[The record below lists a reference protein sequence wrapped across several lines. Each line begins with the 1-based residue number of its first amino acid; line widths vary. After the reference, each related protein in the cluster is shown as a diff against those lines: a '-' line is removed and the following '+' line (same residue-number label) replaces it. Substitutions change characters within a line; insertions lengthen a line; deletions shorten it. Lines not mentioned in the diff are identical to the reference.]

1 MSPGGDTFRNARDGE
16 ADRIDFKSD
25 LVVEWGPG
33 RDVKGGSLKS
43 SGLAVSLFLLLLLPL
58 PGVVP
63 AWAGA
68 APDSGNTVVEFG
80 EEKGKRVKGDHP
92 FDYVIAPIP
101 VVNPL
106 LGTGLTLAGALL
118 YRVNPNDN
126 VSPPSLTGV
135 GGFYTSTGSWA
146 AAFAQK
152 LYLKEDRYRIL
163 LGAGYFNLFYDF
175 YGIGFGAGKDDR
187 KVSIDQAGAIFQG
200 EILVRLFGRL
210 YAGPLYRYFPTRTR
224 PDGVLRDAL
233 VEIGIPV
240 PQLDLDIGSLG
251 IHLQHDL
258 RDNTF
263 NPAKGHLFDLTAA
276 FQDPAFGSDL
286 TYQKYETSYNYY
298 LGLPGRSVL
307 AMRASGCNA
316 AGDVP
321 FFDLCLL
328 GTKSDIRGYSV
339 GRFQDRTSLSGQVE
353 YRRGLYKKFGGVV
366 FGGVAQVAR
375 NLHEFHSSD
384 WLPGVG
390 VGLRYLVSEV
400 NKLNLRLDV
409 ARGRDETTVY
419 MSVGEAF

>member
-1 MSPGGDTFRNARDGE
+1 MKR
-16 ADRIDFKSD
+16 
-25 LVVEWGPG
+25 
-33 RDVKGGSLKS
+33 
-43 SGLAVSLFLLLLLPL
+43 SGLAVPLLLLLLLPVF
-58 PGVVP
+58 GVAP
-63 AWAGA
+63 AWGGA
-68 APDSGNTVVEFG
+68 APDTGGTAVQFG
-80 EEKGKRVKGDHP
+80 EEKGKRATKGDHR

-135 GGFYTSTGSWA
+135 AGFYTSTGSWA
-146 AAFAQK
+146 AGVAQK

-175 YGIGFGAGKDDR
+175 YGIGFVNGNNER
-187 KVSIDQAGAIFQG
+187 KVSIDQSGSIFQG

-210 YAGPLYRYFPTRTR
+210 YAGPVYRYFPTQTK

-251 IHLQHDL
+251 FHLQHDL

-263 NPAKGHLFDLTAA
+263 NPAKGHLFDFTAA
-276 FQDPAFGSDL
+276 FQEPAFGSDL
-286 TYQKYETSYNYY
+286 TYQKYETAYNYY
-298 LGLPGRSVL
+298 LGLSGPSVL
-307 AMRASGCNA
+307 AMRASGCYA
-316 AGDVP
+316 TGDVP

-328 GTKSDIRGYSV
+328 GAKSDIRGYGV
-339 GRFQDRTSLSGQVE
+339 GRYQDRTLLSGQVE

-366 FGGVAQVAR
+366 FGGVAQVA
-375 NLHEFHSSD
+375 EDFHDFNGSD

-390 VGLRYLVSEV
+390 VGLRYLVSED